1 MNKDRCET
9 VAIHPDRIKEVQSH
23 LLKDNDLLQLSTL
36 FKVISDPTRIRI
48 LFALDRQELCV
59 CDIAVI
65 LGMSQSAISHQLKL
79 LRMSHLVTPRREGKT
94 VFYQLAD
101 EHVQKIFNQ
110 ALVHVMEDN

>member
-1 MNKDRCET
+1 MQKDMCET
-9 VAIHPDRIKEVQSH
+9 ITIHPDKIEEVKRH
-23 LLKDNDLLQLSTL
+23 LLKEKDLIQLSTL

-48 LFALDRQELCV
+48 LFALDQQELCV

-65 LGMSQSAISHQLKL
+65 LNMSQSAISHQLKL
-79 LRMSHLVTPRREGKT
+79 LRMSHLVIPRREGKT

-101 EHVQKIFNQ
+101 EHVKKIFNQ